1 MFVRE
6 KTSGKHT
13 YLQIVES
20 HRRDGKPR
28 QSVVASLGR
37 VENLVATG
45 ALDSLIRSACRFS
58 QKTIALAEKT
68 RRSSDPNVQSRAFG
82 PATVCDR
89 LWQGRSGC
97 QDVLRAALAGRRFTF
112 DVERAVFFSV
122 LHRLFHDDSG
132 ADLRAHCWQR
142 EHRIE
147 GIAEVPL
154 HHLYRAVAWLGAS
167 LPGQPPGEAN
177 PRCVKDRVLEEQLF
191 ARRRTLFSQQAL
203 VFFDTTSVFF
213 TGEGGEHLG
222 ERGFSKDHRPD
233 CKQVVLGMVL
243 DRDGHPVCSETW
255 PGNTNDV
262 TTLARVARR
271 LEERFGML
279 RVCVVADAGMISRKV
294 LGKLEAMGWEY
305 ILGTGLRRTAEVKNR
320 VLQDNK
326 PFQVVAWTPR
336 KKKRNG
342 EVKEKEPKLEVK
354 EVVVKTEKPDGS
366 VVSHRY
372 VVCRNPAQAR
382 REAAN
387 RADLVAKLPG
397 MLRDQGAKTLLK
409 NRSIAR
415 LLKARKGAYV
425 LDREEL
431 AEAPKYDGIWVLR
444 TNTELDPKD
453 VARRYKQLWHGRA
466 DVPNRQVHPQH
477 PTRLP
482 PDRRRHP
489 RPPVLLLPRPE
500 RMTLQKALF
509 DHLETGR
516 SLGKRW
522 YDIKQDLRAVRETE
536 IEQDHKRFAVRDSM
550 SGLAVSVFRAVGV
563 RVPPVIR
570 QIPARNE
577 DSPTPPP

>member
-1 MFVRE
+1 
-6 KTSGKHT
+6 
-13 YLQIVES
+13 
-20 HRRDGKPR
+20 
-28 QSVVASLGR
+28 
-37 VENLVATG
+37 
-45 ALDSLIRSACRFS
+45 
-58 QKTIALAEKT
+58 
-68 RRSSDPNVQSRAFG
+68 
-82 PATVCDR
+82 
-89 LWQGRSGC
+89 
-97 QDVLRAALAGRRFTF
+97 
-112 DVERAVFFSV
+112 
-122 LHRLFHDDSG
+122 
-132 ADLRAHCWQR
+132 
-142 EHRIE
+142 
-147 GIAEVPL
+147 
-154 HHLYRAVAWLGAS
+154 
-167 LPGQPPGEAN
+167 
-177 PRCVKDRVLEEQLF
+177 
-191 ARRRTLFSQQAL
+191 
-203 VFFDTTSVFF
+203 
-213 TGEGGEHLG
+213 
-222 ERGFSKDHRPD
+222 
-233 CKQVVLGMVL
+233 
-243 DRDGHPVCSETW
+243 
-255 PGNTNDV
+255 
-262 TTLARVARR
+262 
-271 LEERFGML
+271 ML

-354 EVVVKTEKPDGS
+354 EVVVKTDKPDGR

-453 VARRYKQLWHGRA
+453 VARRYKQLWMVERTFRTA
-466 DVPNRQVHPQH
+466 KSILN
-477 PTRLP
+477 TR
-482 PDRRRHP
+482 
-489 RPPVLLLPRPE
+489 PVFHQTAAAIRGHLFCSFLAL
-500 RMTLQKALF
+500 TLQKALF
-509 DHLETGR
+509 DHLEQAEV
-516 SLGKRW
+516 SASW

-577 DSPTPPP
+577 DNPTPPP

>member
-89 LWQGRSGC
+89 LWQRSGC

-147 GIAEVPL
+147 GVAEVPL
-154 HHLYRAVAWLGAS
+154 HHLYRAVAWLGAP

-177 PRCVKDRVLEEQLF
+177 PRCVKDLLEEQLF

-233 CKQVVLGMVL
+233 CKQWFWGWSWIAT
-243 DRDGHPVCSETW
+243 GAPC
-255 PGNTNDV
+255 
-262 TTLARVARR
+262 ARR
-271 LEERFGML
+271 
-279 RVCVVADAGMISRKV
+279 C
-294 LGKLEAMGWEY
+294 
-305 ILGTGLRRTAEVKNR
+305 
-320 VLQDNK
+320 
-326 PFQVVAWTPR
+326 
-336 KKKRNG
+336 
-342 EVKEKEPKLEVK
+342 
-354 EVVVKTEKPDGS
+354 
-366 VVSHRY
+366 
-372 VVCRNPAQAR
+372 
-382 REAAN
+382 
-387 RADLVAKLPG
+387 
-397 MLRDQGAKTLLK
+397 
-409 NRSIAR
+409 
-415 LLKARKGAYV
+415 
-425 LDREEL
+425 
-431 AEAPKYDGIWVLR
+431 
-444 TNTELDPKD
+444 
-453 VARRYKQLWHGRA
+453 GRA
-466 DVPNRQVHPQH
+466 
-477 PTRLP
+477 TR
-482 PDRRRHP
+482 
-489 RPPVLLLPRPE
+489 
-500 RMTLQKALF
+500 T
-509 DHLETGR
+509 T
-516 SLGKRW
+516 
-522 YDIKQDLRAVRETE
+522 
-536 IEQDHKRFAVRDSM
+536 
-550 SGLAVSVFRAVGV
+550 
-563 RVPPVIR
+563 
-570 QIPARNE
+570 
-577 DSPTPPP
+577 